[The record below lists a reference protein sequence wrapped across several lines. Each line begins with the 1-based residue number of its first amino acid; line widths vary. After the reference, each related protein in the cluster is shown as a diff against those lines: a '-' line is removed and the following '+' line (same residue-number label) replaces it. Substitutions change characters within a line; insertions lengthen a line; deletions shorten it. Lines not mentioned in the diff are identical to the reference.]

1 MQPSHVDLCSAVS
14 SFVSFI
20 GMEPYHKSIIESA
33 QGMMVRS
40 NGEGL
45 GGDTPEGGTGN

>member
-20 GMEPYHKSIIESA
+20 GMEPYHKVNNRKCS
-33 QGMMVRS
+33 GLLVRS
-40 NGEGL
+40 NLEL
-45 GGDTPEGGTGN
+45 G

>member
-1 MQPSHVDLCSAVS
+1 MRRRMSIYAAPSV

-33 QGMMVRS
+33 QCMMVRS

-45 GGDTPEGGTGN
+45 EGDTPEGGTGN